1 MEKAGKYCCTIGV
14 ERDAEVAIRNVP
26 SMREFNCCTA
36 LYVDSSIEHNCWA
49 FS

>member
-14 ERDAEVAIRNVP
+14 ERDAEVAILNVP

-36 LYVDSSIEHNCWA
+36 LYVDSQ
-49 FS
+49 

>member
-14 ERDAEVAIRNVP
+14 ERDAEVAILNVP

-36 LYVDSSIEHNCWA
+36 LYVDSSIEDSCWA
-49 FS
+49 LY